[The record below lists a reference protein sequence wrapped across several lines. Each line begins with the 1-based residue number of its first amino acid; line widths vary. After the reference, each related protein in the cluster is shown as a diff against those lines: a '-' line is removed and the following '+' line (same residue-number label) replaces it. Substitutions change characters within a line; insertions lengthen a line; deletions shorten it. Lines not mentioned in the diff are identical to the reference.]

1 MIALDALL
9 ATGLIDDKEHRR
21 SQKSKARG
29 FEPIENAPEAVEAF
43 LHADQTNP
51 AFIEWILAH
60 ESVVHLDDLMLRR
73 TRLGLLKP
81 AAGIAVLATLRAQIQ
96 QALGWDD
103 PRWDKELIR
112 YRQIHQRYYGVP
124 TPAGDAAEPNVSA
137 EIREK
142 QAG

>member
-1 MIALDALL
+1 
-9 ATGLIDDKEHRR
+9 
-21 SQKSKARG
+21 
-29 FEPIENAPEAVEAF
+29 VEAF

-81 AAGIAVLATLRAQIQ
+81 AAGIAVLATLRTQIQ

-103 PRWDKELIR
+103 TRWDKELIR

-124 TPAGDAAEPNVSA
+124 ASPVEQAAG
-137 EIREK
+137 
-142 QAG
+142 